1 MENFW
6 HDHPLYLRRLIGE
19 RSWLFL
25 VLHVI
30 VAYVALAI
38 VLPVSGAINM
48 AGLESWGIVGFALSA
63 VAVLLLLLVG
73 YLLFFLPV
81 RVLGGDN
88 LLAYFCILLSP
99 MLSWNLLY

>member
-1 MENFW
+1 MEDFW
-6 HDHPLYLRRLIGE
+6 HDHPLYLRRLIGG

-38 VLPVSGAINM
+38 ILPVSGSINM

-63 VAVLLLLLVG
+63 AAVLLLLLVG

-88 LLAYFCILLSP
+88 LLAYVCILLSP